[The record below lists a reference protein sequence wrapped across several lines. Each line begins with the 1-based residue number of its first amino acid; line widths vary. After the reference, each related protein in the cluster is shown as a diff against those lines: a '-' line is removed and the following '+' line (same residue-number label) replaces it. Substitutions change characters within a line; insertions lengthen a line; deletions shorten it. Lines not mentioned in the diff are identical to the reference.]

1 MHMNLKSLREGVLER
16 TKDLTPVF
24 ERLAGARLPEGQDDR
39 RWPTTAPGFAAA
51 LYAARERIRA
61 LEEALDGIRG
71 GSEYE
76 SMHQKTHGL
85 NAELKNAWHRIDW
98 LEAKLREHGLSIP
111 GSAP

>member
-1 MHMNLKSLREGVLER
+1 MNLKNLRKDVLER
-16 TKDLTPVF
+16 TKDLTPVS
-24 ERLAGARLPEGQDDR
+24 ERLAGARLSEGRGDR

-71 GSEYE
+71 GSAYE
-76 SMHQKTHGL
+76 SLHQETRGL

-98 LEAKLREHGLSIP
+98 LEETLREHGLSIP
-111 GSAP
+111 DSRT